1 MKRRTADPLAPLLP
15 VARIAAVGLVA
26 AGGSLA
32 AVLAVDGHTS
42 TEPVTAAAKLVAI
55 PEYAQQAERT
65 TASAIFTDQAKI
77 DRVAEIINAL
87 PPAPTGVFHCPIDVG
102 GGLELDFESSSGAV
116 LEHASMHATGCGGT
130 TITIGGARSDRASGR
145 DTIQE
150 IQRVLG
156 SNWELVP
163 TVLG

>member
-32 AVLAVDGHTS
+32 AVSAVNDRTS
-42 TEPVTAAAKLVAI
+42 AEPVTTAAKLIAI
-55 PEYAQQAERT
+55 PEYAHKAEPT
-65 TASAIFTDQAKI
+65 TTSAILTDQAKI

-102 GGLELDFESSSGAV
+102 SGLELDFESGSGTI
-116 LEHASMHATGCGGT
+116 LEQASMHATGCGGT
-130 TITIGGARSDRASGR
+130 TITIGASRSDRASSR

-150 IQRVLG
+150 IQRILG
-156 SNWELVP
+156 TNWQLVP

>member
-32 AVLAVDGHTS
+32 AVTALNDHAS
-42 TEPVTAAAKLVAI
+42 AEPVTTTAKLVAI

-65 TASAIFTDQAKI
+65 TSSATFTDQAKI

-102 GGLELDFESSSGAV
+102 GGLELDFESGSGTL
-116 LEHASMHATGCGGT
+116 LEQASMHATGCGGT
-130 TITIGGARSDRASGR
+130 TITIGGTKSDRASGR

-156 SNWELVP
+156 TNWQLVP
-163 TVLG
+163 TALG